1 VSVFDLFFRGPQ
13 IKVKQGQKKW
23 PDIGNG
29 LVLYDNIPGRWK
41 MRHLTLI
48 LLLLLSCAS
57 PADSVD
63 PRQLVQDAMDH
74 WRGLSSEA
82 EMSMTIHRPD
92 WERTMTMHSWS
103 QGDKLSLVRVIAPKK
118 DAGNGTLLNDSNMWI
133 YTPKVNRIIKVP
145 SSMMS
150 QSWMGSDFSNKDIA
164 KSTDIIDQY
173 DHQLTAQVEVDGH
186 TLYTI
191 TSIPHE
197 DAAVAWGKE
206 VLIIR
211 DDFVLME
218 EQFWDQDGEL
228 VKSMKALE
236 VTEMDGRE
244 VASIL
249 RMGKT
254 DTPDE
259 WTEII
264 TRSIRFNVE
273 LPANTFTL
281 SNLRNPRQ

>member
-1 VSVFDLFFRGPQ
+1 
-13 IKVKQGQKKW
+13 
-23 PDIGNG
+23 
-29 LVLYDNIPGRWK
+29 
-41 MRHLTLI
+41 MRHLSLI
-48 LLLLLSCAS
+48 FFLLLSCTSHAQ
-57 PADSVD
+57 DID

-82 EMSMTIHRPD
+82 EMTMTIHRPD
-92 WERTMTMHSWS
+92 WERTMTMHSLS
-103 QGDKLSLVRVIAPKK
+103 QGDKLSLVRVIEPKK
-118 DAGNGTLLNDSNMWI
+118 DAGNGTLLNDSNMWT
-133 YTPKVNRIIKVP
+133 YTPKINRIIKVP

-173 DHQLTAQVEVDGH
+173 DHRLTAQEEIEGH
-186 TLYTI
+186 TFYTI

-197 DAAVAWGKE
+197 DAAVVWGKE

-211 DDFVLME
+211 DDYVLME

-228 VKSMKALE
+228 VKSMKTLE
-236 VTEMDGRE
+236 VTEMDGRA
-244 VASIL
+244 VASIM
-249 RMGKT
+249 RMGKV
-254 DTPDE
+254 DKPDE

-264 TRSIRFNVE
+264 TRSIRFDVE